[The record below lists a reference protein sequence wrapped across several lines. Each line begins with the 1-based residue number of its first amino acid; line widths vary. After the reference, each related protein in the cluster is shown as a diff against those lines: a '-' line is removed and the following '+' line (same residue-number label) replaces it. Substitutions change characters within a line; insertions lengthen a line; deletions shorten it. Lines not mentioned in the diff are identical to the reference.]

1 MSEQLTALDATFLE
15 LEEADDSAHMH
26 IGGLM
31 VFEAGDEGAP
41 RLGAVR
47 STLQERLDALP
58 RYRCRLSAGY
68 TGGLSWPA
76 WERDDDFEIEN
87 HVHRAALPPPG
98 GERELLEW
106 LGDYWSQRLDRG
118 RPLWEIVLLE
128 GLENGRWALAT
139 KTHHCM
145 VDGVGSV
152 DAAPLLLD
160 SERHP
165 GPPAR
170 PLEPGP
176 ERGHERDGL
185 LRALPAALAGPA
197 RAAADV
203 ARHPRQALERSAALA
218 DVLLR
223 DEVVP
228 APKTSIN
235 IPIGTRRRFDV
246 VRADLDE
253 LKEVKQELGGSV
265 NDVVLA
271 ATAGGLRRLLLSRDE
286 KLPSRGLRA
295 MVPVNVRA
303 ASEQLELGNKITSLF
318 VHLPVAEPE
327 PLRRYRLTM
336 GEAED
341 LKHGSQAIGGATLIS
356 LAGAAPPILHS
367 FLARSLFASRL
378 FNVTITNVPGPQ
390 QLLYAHGCRMEEI
403 LPLVP
408 LAADHAVGVAV
419 ISYAGKVF
427 FGLNGDDR
435 AAADLHVLRGG
446 IEDSLAELRTLAGAT
461 TA

>member
-1 MSEQLTALDATFLE
+1 VPAT
-15 LEEADDSAHMH
+15 
-26 IGGLM
+26 
-31 VFEAGDEGAP
+31 
-41 RLGAVR
+41 
-47 STLQERLDALP
+47 
-58 RYRCRLSAGY
+58 
-68 TGGLSWPA
+68 
-76 WERDDDFEIEN
+76 
-87 HVHRAALPPPG
+87 
-98 GERELLEW
+98 
-106 LGDYWSQRLDRG
+106 
-118 RPLWEIVLLE
+118 
-128 GLENGRWALAT
+128 
-139 KTHHCM
+139 
-145 VDGVGSV
+145 
-152 DAAPLLLD
+152 
-160 SERHP
+160 
-165 GPPAR
+165 
-170 PLEPGP
+170 
-176 ERGHERDGL
+176 
-185 LRALPAALAGPA
+185 LAGPA

-253 LKEVKQELGGSV
+253 LKAVKRELGGSV

-356 LAGAAPPILHS
+356 LAGAAPPMLHS

-390 QLLYAHGCRMEEI
+390 QPLYAHGCRMEEI